1 MREAV
6 ENLVKALVDNPDAVT
21 VNERQDRNAV
31 VFAVSVAET
40 DMGRVIGREGRTA
53 KALRS
58 LIHAASLK
66 HGRRYSLDI
75 VE

>member
-1 MREAV
+1 LREAV

-21 VNERQDRNAV
+21 VNERQDRSAT

-40 DMGRVIGREGRTA
+40 DMGKVIGREGRTA

-58 LIHAASLK
+58 LMHAASLK
-66 HGRRYSLDI
+66 YGRRYSLDI